1 MGVAGGFSP
10 GLFYWALERAVLKA
24 FRGKLPVAA
33 FCTLSSTLM
42 NAAIK
47 SVLSLR
53 YEPRFD
59 YLCSQ
64 KDVSCLGIRF
74 YEGKKNS

>member
-1 MGVAGGFSP
+1 M
-10 GLFYWALERAVLKA
+10 LKA

-33 FCTLSSTLM
+33 FCTPSSTLM

-47 SVLSLR
+47 SVLLLC

-59 YLCSQ
+59 CLCSQ
-64 KDVSCLGIRF
+64 KDFSCLGIRF
-74 YEGKKNS
+74 YEGEKKHMEI